1 MKNVRKFLLVVVFI
15 GVAIAA
21 QAQNDREII
30 PVDWKGIE
38 KLAKKNPEKIKE
50 QVARLSAEQLDT
62 AMTWE
67 ERIVAYYGQ
76 SYFTPFTDHNEG
88 RDLDKL
94 YRDSKYEECLAAS
107 KKLLEK
113 NPVSMKALF
122 NAAMAISQM
131 LNDSTRHYDV
141 TLKEGQVYYNRL
153 SRIFNTI
160 ATTGYGTKEHPFFVT
175 AVSDE
180 YLFMRYYLEIWEIKS
195 QFLEG
200 CCDGFELGEM
210 SEYYTRPDIYFEI
223 TRVLQLESEMLQGK

>member
-38 KLAKKNPEKIKE
+38 KLAKKNI
-50 QVARLSAEQLDT
+50 
-62 AMTWE
+62 
-67 ERIVAYYGQ
+67 
-76 SYFTPFTDHNEG
+76 TPFTDHNEG